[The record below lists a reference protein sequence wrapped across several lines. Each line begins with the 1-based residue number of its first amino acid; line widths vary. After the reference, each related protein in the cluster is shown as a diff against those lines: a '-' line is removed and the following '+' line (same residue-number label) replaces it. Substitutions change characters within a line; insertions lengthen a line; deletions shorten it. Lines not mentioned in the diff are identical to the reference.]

1 MGFCEK
7 LFYNAAPH
15 PQKQQARHTAATVAA
30 AGAAAASVAAGATV
44 S

>member
-30 AGAAAASVAAGATV
+30 AAAASVAAGATV